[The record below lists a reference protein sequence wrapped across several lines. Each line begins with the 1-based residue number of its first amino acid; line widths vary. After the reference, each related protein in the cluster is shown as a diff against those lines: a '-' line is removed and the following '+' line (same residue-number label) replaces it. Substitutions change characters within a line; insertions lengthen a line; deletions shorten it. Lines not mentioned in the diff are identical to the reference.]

1 MAAPEERELTA
12 EQTEKLLQF
21 QVPLPGGPVPA
32 GGSGGGGAW
41 ARNGLS
47 WAPPRRRW
55 GVRGSQ
61 SRVGPSWSGVSGWA

>member
-41 ARNGLS
+41 AWNGLS
-47 WAPPRRRW
+47 WARPAAAEEYEAHRA
-55 GVRGSQ
+55 G
-61 SRVGPSWSGVSGWA
+61 

>member
-21 QVPLPGGPVPA
+21 QVPRPGGPVPA

-41 ARNGLS
+41 IQNGLS
-47 WAPPRRRW
+47 WARPA
-55 GVRGSQ
+55 GAG
-61 SRVGPSWSGVSGWA
+61 GHGAHTAG

>member
-47 WAPPRRRW
+47 WARPAGAEEYGAHRA
-55 GVRGSQ
+55 G
-61 SRVGPSWSGVSGWA
+61 

>member
-21 QVPLPGGPVPA
+21 QVPRPGGPAPA

-41 ARNGLS
+41 TRNGLS
-47 WAPPRRRW
+47 WDRPTGA
-55 GVRGSQ
+55 GGY
-61 SRVGPSWSGVSGWA
+61 GAHGAG